1 MKDHARCQWE
11 DIPPDGNPPW
21 RAVEERNRVRDYTRP
36 GQNRVFNRRTPSM
49 RTLSRTPRSWA
60 IGGGVQ
66 TKPQPRLYHSI
77 QPLSGAGCLPR
88 QDGCSYPLR
97 REEPDINTLC
107 PQRTFQELPVM
118 GKEYASLDRSWP
130 PVLGSGGRT
139 CSKRAFWTSVVWLS
153 GSVSLDL
160 KTDATPFSGTMKYGC
175 RTWTLCLEQGPPR
188 WSPPS
193 GECTLLVP
201 LPEPARP

>member
-1 MKDHARCQWE
+1 MSCAPSGATPIVSTTPSGGERSC
-11 DIPPDGNPPW
+11 PLPVRGYPSW
-21 RAVEERNRVRDYTRP
+21 RESPMESRRGEKS
-36 GQNRVFNRRTPSM
+36 GQRLYSAQPEQGFSNRRTPSM

-107 PQRTFQELPVM
+107 PQSTFQELPVM

-130 PVLGSGGRT
+130 PVVGSGERT

-160 KTDATPFSGTMKYGC
+160 R
-175 RTWTLCLEQGPPR
+175 RTQPLSPEQ
-188 WSPPS
+188 WS
-193 GECTLLVP
+193 TAV
-201 LPEPARP
+201 EPGLFV